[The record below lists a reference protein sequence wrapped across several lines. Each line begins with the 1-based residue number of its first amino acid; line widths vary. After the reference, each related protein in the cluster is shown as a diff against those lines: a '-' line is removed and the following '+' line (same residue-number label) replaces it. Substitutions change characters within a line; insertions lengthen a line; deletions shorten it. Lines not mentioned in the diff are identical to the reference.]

1 MQHGPALFIGR
12 HGKVQ
17 AARLLDARS
26 RRSGPGLQIAAR
38 HLTGR
43 LILAAD
49 GQDVPRA
56 SPSARGT
63 AMAWPAR
70 KASGSCRSW
79 FQPSQRAL
87 SAK

>member
-38 HLTGR
+38 RLTGR

-56 SPSARGT
+56 S
-63 AMAWPAR
+63 
-70 KASGSCRSW
+70 
-79 FQPSQRAL
+79 QPFCPVSRTV
-87 SAK
+87 S